1 MATNPLIDVTETGSL
16 TTMIVSFF
24 SGIVLS
30 FNEGMFLTWDFPPV
44 LLHSLQIL
52 AWIVAIIT
60 GIITIYKHIKGKK

>member
-1 MATNPLIDVTETGSL
+1 MAHNPNIDFMEGSL

-24 SGIVLS
+24 SGIMLNFS
-30 FNEGMFLTWDFPPV
+30 EGMFLMWDFPPV

-60 GIITIYKHIKGKK
+60 GLITIHKHLKNNK